1 MAGVYV
7 FSRQFGFVYA
17 NPKVPKRPQPA
28 PAVSLQ
34 PVTFNFIVNS
44 TIEAGR
50 TPAQHHRMNRK
61 EEVLQDVVIK
71 FAGDSGDGMQLTGSQ
86 FTNNTALMGI
96 DLATF
101 PDFPAEIRAPQGT
114 LPGVSGYQLRFSSD
128 QVFTPGDE
136 CDVLVAMN
144 AAALKANLK
153 GLKKGGKIIA
163 NTDGFDTKNLRL
175 ANYPESVNPLEDD
188 SLANYTVI
196 KMDVTKMTR
205 EALKDFTMGTKE
217 KDRAKNMFVLGF
229 LYWMYNRNMESTL
242 QFFKDKFGKKPEI
255 FESNVKVLQAG
266 YHFGDTTE
274 TFTTTYRVE
283 KAKMPAG
290 VYRSVMGN
298 QALAYGLIAAARKSG
313 LPLFLGSYPITP
325 ASDILHEL
333 SRHKSFGVRTFQAE
347 DEIAAITSAI
357 GAAYGGALGVTTTSG
372 PGMAL
377 KAEAMG
383 LAAMLEI
390 PLLICNIQRG
400 GPSTG
405 LPTKT
410 EQSDLLQ
417 AYYGRNGECPMPV
430 VSASTPSDC
439 FDAVYEA
446 VRIAVQHM
454 TPVIFLSDGYI
465 ANGAEPWKF
474 PKSADLAPIEVKFK
488 TELGPEETTFQPYL
502 RDEKLVRPWAIP
514 GTPGLEHRVGG
525 LEKQNITG
533 NVSYDPENHQLMV
546 KIREEKVARIA
557 DHIAP
562 QTLDSGPEKG
572 DMLVL
577 GWGSTYGAIK
587 SAAAELQKEGYA
599 VSHAHL
605 RHLRPFPANLGEI
618 LRSFKHVLIPE
629 INNGQLIRIIR
640 DQYLVNAV
648 GYNKVMGVPITRTE
662 LVMKIRELLGSNN

>member
-1 MAGVYV
+1 MV
-7 FSRQFGFVYA
+7 
-17 NPKVPKRPQPA
+17 
-28 PAVSLQ
+28 
-34 PVTFNFIVNS
+34 
-44 TIEAGR
+44 
-50 TPAQHHRMNRK
+50 RK
-61 EEVLQDVVIK
+61 EQILQDVVIK

-114 LPGVSGYQLRFSSD
+114 IPGVSGFQLRFSSD
-128 QVFTPGDE
+128 RVFTPGDA

-144 AAALKANLK
+144 AAALKTNLVS
-153 GLKKGGKIIA
+153 LKKGGKIIA
-163 NTDGFDTKNLRL
+163 NTDGFDAKNLRL
-175 ANYPESVNPLEDD
+175 ANYPEGENPLENN
-188 SLANYTVI
+188 SLENYEVTKI
-196 KMDVTKMTR
+196 DVTKLTR
-205 EALKDFTMGTKE
+205 EALKEFTLGTKE

-229 LYWMYNRNMESTL
+229 LYWMYNRSMDNTV
-242 QFFKDKFGKKPEI
+242 QFLKDKFGKKDEI
-255 FESNVKVLQAG
+255 LNSNIKALQAG
-266 YHFGDTTE
+266 YNYGDTTE
-274 TFTTTYRVE
+274 TFTTRYTVE
-283 KAKMPAG
+283 KAKMQPG
-290 VYRSVMGN
+290 VYRSIMGN
-298 QALAYGLIAAARKSG
+298 QAVAYGLIAASQKSG
-313 LPLFLGSYPITP
+313 LPLFLGTYPITP

-333 SRHKSFGVRTFQAE
+333 SRHKSFGVKTFQAE

-357 GAAYGGALGVTTTSG
+357 GAAYGGSLGVTTTSG

-383 LAAMLEI
+383 LAVMLEI

-417 AYYGRNGECPMPV
+417 SYYGRNGECPMPI

-439 FDAVYEA
+439 FEAVYEA

-474 PKSADLAPIEVKFK
+474 PAAADLTPIPVSFK
-488 TELGPEETTFQPYL
+488 KGLDEGETVLKPYQ

-514 GTPGLEHRVGG
+514 GTPGLEHRIGG
-525 LEKQNITG
+525 LEKQDITG
-533 NVSYDPENHQLMV
+533 NVSYDPANHEHMV
-546 KIREEKVARIA
+546 KTRQAKVDKIA
-557 DHIAP
+557 DYIP
-562 QTLDSGPEKG
+562 DQKLDSGPEKG
-572 DMLVL
+572 SVLVL

-587 SAAAELQKEGYA
+587 SAVAELQEAGYA

-605 RHLRPFPANLGEI
+605 RYVRPFPKNLGAI
-618 LRSFKHVLIPE
+618 LKSFDHVLIPE
-629 INNGQLIRIIR
+629 INNGQLIKIIR
-640 DQYLVNAV
+640 DVYFVDAK
-648 GYNKVMGVPITRTE
+648 GYNKIMGVPITKTE
-662 LVMKIRELLGSNN
+662 LVLKLQEMLGGAN

>member
-1 MAGVYV
+1 M
-7 FSRQFGFVYA
+7 
-17 NPKVPKRPQPA
+17 
-28 PAVSLQ
+28 
-34 PVTFNFIVNS
+34 I
-44 TIEAGR
+44 
-50 TPAQHHRMNRK
+50 RK
-61 EEVLQDVVIK
+61 QEVLNDVVIK

-86 FTNNTALMGI
+86 FTNNTALLGI

-128 QVFTPGDE
+128 RVFTPGDA

-144 AAALKANLK
+144 AAALKTNLTA
-153 GLKKGGKIIA
+153 LKKGGKIIA
-163 NTDGFDTKNLRL
+163 NVDGFDSKNLRL
-175 ANYPESVNPLEDD
+175 ANYPEGENPLENG
-188 SLANYTVI
+188 SLDNYEVI

-205 EALKDFTMGTKE
+205 EALKDFSMGMKE

-229 LYWMYNRNMESTL
+229 LYWMYNRSMDNTIGFLKE
-242 QFFKDKFGKKPEI
+242 KFGKKQDI
-255 FESNVKVLQAG
+255 MDSNIKVLQAG
-266 YHFGDTTE
+266 YNYGDTTE
-274 TFTTTYRVE
+274 TFTTTYKVE
-283 KAKMPAG
+283 KAKMIPG
-290 VYRSVMGN
+290 SYRSIMGN
-298 QALAYGLIAAARKSG
+298 QAVAFGLIAASQKSG

-325 ASDILHEL
+325 ASDILHDL
-333 SRHKSFGVRTFQAE
+333 SKYKNFGVRTFQAE

-383 LAAMLEI
+383 LAVMLEI
-390 PLLICNIQRG
+390 PLLICDIQRG

-474 PKSADLAPIEVKFK
+474 PVSADLPTITVNFK
-488 TELGPEETTFQPYL
+488 KGLDEGEEKLQPYK
-502 RDEKLVRPWAIP
+502 RDEKLVRSWAIP
-514 GTPGLEHRVGG
+514 GTAGLEHRIGG
-525 LEKQNITG
+525 IEKEDVTG
-533 NVSYDPENHQLMV
+533 NISYDPDNHQHMV
-546 KIREEKVARIA
+546 KTRQAKVDKIA
-557 DHIAP
+557 DHIAD
-562 QTLDSGPEKG
+562 QKIDNGPDKG
-572 DMLVL
+572 KILVL

-587 SAAAELQKEGYA
+587 SAVTELLSQGHSVA
-599 VSHAHL
+599 HAHL
-605 RHLRPFPANLGEI
+605 RH
-618 LRSFKHVLIPE
+618 
-629 INNGQLIRIIR
+629 
-640 DQYLVNAV
+640 
-648 GYNKVMGVPITRTE
+648 
-662 LVMKIRELLGSNN
+662 